1 MKSRPGFKPRLMPKN
16 KRLKVMKKNL
26 WPLVLLLTLYIS
38 ASAQPAAKND
48 DGREATAVANKL
60 FDAMRA
66 KNAEAI
72 RALFM
77 PEGQLVAIDKP
88 RTGEGLSKTRVFT
101 ADAFSKLISEAKAP
115 EFIEKMPQPDVNV
128 FGDLATVYGR
138 YTFHVGDK
146 FSHCGTNTFNL
157 VRTEQGWKIANA
169 ASTLEFQCQ
178 KDLAMVAVPD
188 VEPKPEDVATID
200 GITEAFYEV
209 ISGGAGQ
216 PRQWGRD
223 KTLYWPGV
231 RFVAM
236 SVRDGKPRAQ
246 IMSHKEYINSS
257 NEFFVREGFVE
268 REIGRVTRQFGNM
281 AHVFSTYEWETT
293 IGQKARGRG
302 VNSLELFNDGTRWWI
317 SAVTWDEERPNNPIP
332 KEFLSKKKVR

>member
-1 MKSRPGFKPRLMPKN
+1 
-16 KRLKVMKKNL
+16 MKKIL
-26 WPLVLLLTLYIS
+26 LPLMLTLSVYIS
-38 ASAQPAAKND
+38 AGAQTASKND
-48 DGREATAVANKL
+48 AGQEAIAVANKL
-60 FDAMRA
+60 FEAMRA

-72 RALFM
+72 RALFT

-101 ADAFSKLISEAKAP
+101 ADAFSKAISEAKAP
-115 EFIEKMPQPDVNV
+115 EFIEKMPQPEVNL

-178 KDLAMVAVPD
+178 KDLGFVAVST
-188 VEPKPEDVATID
+188 VETKPEDVATID
-200 GITEAFYEV
+200 GIVKAFYEV
-209 ISGGAGQ
+209 ISGAAGQ

-223 KTLYWPGV
+223 KTLYSPDV

-236 SVRDGKPRAQ
+236 SVRDGGKPRAE
-246 IMSHKEYINSS
+246 IMSHAEYVNGS
-257 NEFFVREGFVE
+257 NEFFIKEGFIE

-293 IGQKARGRG
+293 AGKKERGRG

-317 SAVTWDEERPNNPIP
+317 SAVTWEEERPNNPIP
-332 KEFLSKKKVR
+332 KEFLSKKKSR